1 MIDWGAVT
9 GVVAALAVAVTL
21 VLFIIESR
29 RRAVEGRE
37 KVRREAI
44 SRVLG
49 AMESSIRRNQGIL
62 NSLRFWAHPD
72 LEYALVIPRLVHDL
86 GPKDSLI
93 VMWAIGQTQA
103 MLLATSDKS
112 AAKIGREMC
121 LKIVEWGQGR
131 VNDDWLKS
139 ELAIRPTQTN
149 FRLPWKI
156 QVLRM
161 LSRTKD
167 SVLSLSVLSILAFT
181 ISKSWKMLFSS
192 N

>member
-1 MIDWGAVT
+1 MIDWAAVAS
-9 GVVAALAVAVTL
+9 VVAALAVAVTL
-21 VLFIIESR
+21 VLFIVESS
-29 RRAVEGRE
+29 RRAVEDRE

-44 SRVLG
+44 SGVLR
-49 AMESSIRRNQGIL
+49 AMETSIRRNQGIL
-62 NSLRFWAHPD
+62 SSLRFWAHPD

-103 MLLATSDKS
+103 MLSATSDKS

-131 VNDDWLKS
+131 LTDDWLKS
-139 ELAIRPTQTN
+139 ELVDDPVRVD
-149 FRLPWKI
+149 FRVPWRA
-156 QVLRM
+156 QFLRM
-161 LSRTKD
+161 VSRTKD
-167 SVLSLSVLSILAFT
+167 SLISSGVLSILAFA
-181 ISKSWKMLFSS
+181 IVKSGKSLFSS